1 MKQLDKKI
9 FSALFFSIFSAVMG
23 VGIVVPLLPVYA
35 ETLGA
40 SGLYIGFIFSVFSLS
55 RTILLPVFGHLS
67 DKTGRKPYITAG
79 LLGYAV
85 VSLAFMYTDTI
96 RGLIGVRFFQ
106 GIASA
111 MIMPVAQAYIG
122 DITPKDREG
131 FTMGLFNL
139 SVFGSLSLG
148 PIAGGLLKDSW
159 GMDAAFVGM
168 GVLSLIGFLLALL
181 CLPPRKEEY
190 AVRRGSRPTP
200 WPALLRDRSLHG
212 LFIFRC
218 VYVFCIGTLWCFL
231 PILATGMGLSGT
243 RTGILVTLGVLVS
256 GLLQVPMG
264 MLADSAN
271 KRRMAVTGGLIVA
284 VAIFS
289 FQWASGFWTLFA
301 ASIVFGIGGGI
312 AMPPM
317 MAMAVI
323 KGDSAGAMG
332 ATMSLITM
340 AHSTGMFFG
349 ALLAGLAMDF
359 FSLRQSF
366 PLAGIIMLSGTALF
380 AIFTGKMTGKTITPD
395 MP

>member
-1 MKQLDKKI
+1 MKQLDKRI

-40 SGLYIGFIFSVFSLS
+40 SGFYIGFIFSVFSLS

-67 DKTGRKPYITAG
+67 DKSGRKPYITIG
-79 LLGYAV
+79 LMGYAL
-85 VSLAFMYTDTI
+85 VSLAFMRTDTI
-96 RGLIGVRFFQ
+96 TGLIIVRFFQ

-122 DITPKDREG
+122 DITPKDKEG

-148 PIAGGLLKDSW
+148 PIFGGLLKDSW
-159 GMDAAFVGM
+159 GIDAAFIGM
-168 GVLSLIGFLLALL
+168 GVLSLAGCLLSLFF
-181 CLPPRKEEY
+181 LPPRKEEY
-190 AVRRGSRPTP
+190 AVLRGSRPAS
-200 WPALLRDRSLHG
+200 WPALLRDKSLHG
-212 LFIFRC
+212 LFLFRF

-231 PILATGMGLSGT
+231 PILAGGLGLSGT
-243 RTGILVTLGVLVS
+243 RTGVLVMLGVLVS

-264 MLADSAN
+264 MLADNTN

-284 VAIFS
+284 GAIFS
-289 FQWASGFWTLFA
+289 FEWAAGFWELFT

-312 AMPPM
+312 AMPPV
-317 MAMAVI
+317 MAMAVV

-332 ATMSLITM
+332 ATMSLMTM
-340 AHSTGMFFG
+340 AHSMGMFFG

-359 FSLRQSF
+359 FSLRHSF

-380 AIFTGKMTGKTITPD
+380 AIFTRRMADKTINPD
-395 MP
+395 KP